1 MAIFKNRS
9 GAFPSF
15 TTTKNLCTPAFIYFA
30 LSILGLLV
38 IMMQNLGNRGIY
50 CLGPFRAS
58 VPSIALMFVMKL
70 IYILFWTWILNLI
83 CRDGHTNVA
92 WLLVALPFIAVF
104 LIMMSAS
111 TYEGFVEG
119 NTNKKSC
126 HEDYTEFTDQQN
138 EFKKQQELADKRKQ
152 QCGYYRWK

>member
-1 MAIFKNRS
+1 MASFKNRS

-50 CLGPFRAS
+50 CLGSFSAN

-83 CRDGHTNVA
+83 CRDGHTSVA

-104 LIMMSAS
+104 LIMMTAS
-111 TYEGFVEG
+111 TYEGFEG
-119 NTNKKSC
+119 KATKYTNKQSR
-126 HEDYTEFTDQQN
+126 EV
-138 EFKKQQELADKRKQ
+138 KK
-152 QCGYYRWK
+152 

>member
-30 LSILGLLV
+30 L
-38 IMMQNLGNRGIY
+38 
-50 CLGPFRAS
+50 S

-119 NTNKKSC
+119 NRNRKKSC
-126 HEDYTEFTDQQN
+126 HEQYTEFTQWQS
-138 EFKKQQELADKRKQ
+138 EFKNQQELADKNKQ
-152 QCGYYRWK
+152 RCGENWK